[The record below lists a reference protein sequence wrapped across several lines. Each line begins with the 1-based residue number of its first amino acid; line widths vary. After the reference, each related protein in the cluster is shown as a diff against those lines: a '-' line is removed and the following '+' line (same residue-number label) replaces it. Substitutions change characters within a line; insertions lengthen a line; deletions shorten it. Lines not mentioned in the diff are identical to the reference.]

1 MTIHSCRCIGTASG
15 GSTCDEYHTNW
26 HCKKCK
32 SKGICTFVDGA
43 EAAITEFSALVEGV
57 GGLLELLVGEE
68 VRRCRVVDA
77 AGLHVADPG
86 TRGPARAAVLEE
98 LRG

>member
-1 MTIHSCRCIGTASG
+1 MLI
-15 GSTCDEYHTNW
+15 E
-26 HCKKCK
+26 
-32 SKGICTFVDGA
+32 GI
-43 EAAITEFSALVEGV
+43 

-68 VRRCRVVDA
+68 VRRRVLDA

-98 LRG
+98 LRGRVDHVLLLPPAHDEQNSGGSSNKHAKTSSSRDAWKLCKLTFQLL